1 MKTYS
6 FRLKNQ
12 DIQLK
17 KTIEEKAKEYK
28 SESEAI
34 RQLLLKALN
43 QDSSLSKISEINN
56 NISDLFDLQRKNHF
70 ELQATINNINTTA
83 PTQSNETEYGFSEEE
98 KNEKNLDTVASF
110 MNFGSE

>member
-12 DIQLK
+12 DVQLK
-17 KTIEEKAKEYK
+17 NIIEEKAKECK

-43 QDSSLSKISEINN
+43 QDSSLSKIAEINN

-70 ELQATINNINTTA
+70 ELQATINNINTA
-83 PTQSNETEYGFSEEE
+83 PTQSNEIEYGFSEEE
-98 KNEKNLDTVASF
+98 KDEKSLDTVASF